1 MFWIKINDPGLLGL
15 LSIKGTDKSF
25 STVDSSVPLMHHDP
39 SDPGSLILIQI
50 IAKKRTHDFSSR
62 VLRRYFKVLIQE
74 MDVKADAGFVKALMV
89 LFSSDAIDW
98 SQEVTTT
105 MTKLFLLLFYYPMS
119 LVQKTNDGE
128 LVNLSLPKYSKFKY
142 VM

>member
-1 MFWIKINDPGLLGL
+1 MVWIKINDTGSLGSW
-15 LSIKGTDKSF
+15 SIKGTDKSF
-25 STVDSSVPLMHHDP
+25 PTVDSSVPLMHHGP

-50 IAKKRTHDFSSR
+50 IPKKRTHDFTSC

-74 MDVKADAGFVKALMV
+74 MDVKADFGFVKALMG

-119 LVQKTNDGE
+119 SVQKTMDDSLTCPCQNIP
-128 LVNLSLPKYSKFKY
+128 NLR
-142 VM
+142 M